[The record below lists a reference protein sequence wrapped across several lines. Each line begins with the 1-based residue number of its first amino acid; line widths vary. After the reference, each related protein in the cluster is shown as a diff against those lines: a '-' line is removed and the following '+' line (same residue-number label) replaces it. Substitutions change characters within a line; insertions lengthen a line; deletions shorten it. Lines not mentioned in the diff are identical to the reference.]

1 MQLLKKLDAVVKNT
15 ELEIVK
21 GAKRKRAQNFKHFI
35 EQILIHYKFLIVK
48 SEIMKKNI
56 FSLALALVF
65 GATINASTPIDG
77 EKKTVN
83 TETSKVTWK
92 AYKVTG
98 SHTGTVQLNSGSL
111 EFAEGKLTGGEFE
124 VNMTTLISTD
134 LEGEY
139 KGKLE
144 GHLKSD
150 DFFGVATH
158 PTSTLVFTKVT
169 PSGKNSYEVTGDLTI
184 KGITKP
190 VTFDVSI
197 YGSKATATL
206 KVDRA
211 LYNVKY
217 GSGSFF
223 ENLGDKT
230 IYDEFDLVVDLEF

>member
-1 MQLLKKLDAVVKNT
+1 
-15 ELEIVK
+15 
-21 GAKRKRAQNFKHFI
+21 
-35 EQILIHYKFLIVK
+35 
-48 SEIMKKNI
+48 MKKSVI
-56 FSLALALVF
+56 SLVLAVITS
-65 GATINASTPIDG
+65 AQMSAIDPVNEVKKDVKTNSST
-77 EKKTVN
+77 
-83 TETSKVTWK
+83 VTWK

-98 SHTGTVQLNSGSL
+98 SHTGTVDLSSGALLFKDDQLS
-111 EFAEGKLTGGEFE
+111 GGEFM
-124 VNMTTLISTD
+124 VDMASLISTD

-144 GHLKSD
+144 GHLKSG
-150 DFFGVATH
+150 DFFDVEKH
-158 PTSTLVFTKVT
+158 PNAKLVFTKVT
-169 PSGKNSYEVTGDLTI
+169 SSGKNSYEVTGDLTI

-197 YGSKATATL
+197 YGSKATATM

-211 LYNVKY
+211 QYDVRY